1 MEKEKKYVY
10 QGFTLHSEEELS
22 EVKKEAEAIA
32 YIRSQANLNDVK
44 VALKIYNRLVEK
56 GTLVTVL
63 GVDFLA
69 ELRKTVTD
77 SGVVAES
84 SLKPLPEAKK
94 YSSVFKEGSEL
105 TRDQKLLQLYKGKVK
120 NLKIVIAALLAV
132 IAAMFAIRL
141 FGNNSPFVDYESKV
155 LDEYAGWKDELS
167 KKEEELHNWE
177 QELTQWEYELR
188 QQEESK

>member
-94 YSSVFKEGSEL
+94 YSPVFKEGPEL

-177 QELTQWEYELR
+177 QDLTQWEYELR

>member
-22 EVKKEAEAIA
+22 EAKKEAEAIA
-32 YIRSQANLNDVK
+32 YIRSQANLSDVK
-44 VALKIYNRLVEK
+44 VAMKIYNRLVEK

-63 GVDFLA
+63 GVDFLG
-69 ELRKTVTD
+69 ELRKTVMD

-84 SLKPLPEAKK
+84 SLRPLPAAKHFTAVSGK
-94 YSSVFKEGSEL
+94 DTEL
-105 TRDQKLLQLYKGKVK
+105 TRDQKLVQLYKGKVK
-120 NLKIVIAALLAV
+120 NLKMVIVALVLV
-132 IAAMFAIRL
+132 IVAMFAIRL

-167 KKEEELHNWE
+167 QKEEQLHNWE
-177 QELTQWEYELR
+177 QDLMQWEYELR
-188 QQEESK
+188 QQEEAK